1 MHTDLPDFSMPSDEQ
16 VNLAAESFRLLADV
30 TRVKLLWALL
40 QGESSVTCLAELVGT
55 SPTAVS
61 QHLAKLRL
69 ARLVKARRDGTFVF
83 YSAAD
88 VHVRRLLD
96 EALFHADHA
105 DQDLP
110 DHPDGGSP
118 QRRQIQEPG
127 NREAISGAVRAR
139 WRRQDMSW
147 GACGRDVPWSVAPG
161 TTVGW

>member
-1 MHTDLPDFSMPSDEQ
+1 MHDELADFTMPDDEQ
-16 VNLAAESFRLLADV
+16 VSLAAESFRMLADP

-40 QGESSVTCLAELVGT
+40 QGESSVACLAELVGA

-69 ARLVKARRDGTFVF
+69 ARLVTARRTGTFVF

-105 DQDLP
+105 DRDLP
-110 DHPDGGSP
+110 DHP
-118 QRRQIQEPG
+118 
-127 NREAISGAVRAR
+127 ATA
-139 WRRQDMSW
+139 
-147 GACGRDVPWSVAPG
+147 
-161 TTVGW
+161 

>member
-1 MHTDLPDFSMPSDEQ
+1 MHDELPDFSMPNEEQ
-16 VNLAAESFRLLADV
+16 ANLAAESFRMLADV

-40 QGESSVTCLAELVGT
+40 QGESSVTCLAELVGA

-69 ARLVKARRDGTFVF
+69 ARLVTTRREGTFVY

-96 EALFHADHA
+96 EALYHADHT

-110 DHPDGGSP
+110 DHPDPADAGASEGTSTRVSDGLQGS
-118 QRRQIQEPG
+118 
-127 NREAISGAVRAR
+127 
-139 WRRQDMSW
+139 
-147 GACGRDVPWSVAPG
+147 
-161 TTVGW
+161 